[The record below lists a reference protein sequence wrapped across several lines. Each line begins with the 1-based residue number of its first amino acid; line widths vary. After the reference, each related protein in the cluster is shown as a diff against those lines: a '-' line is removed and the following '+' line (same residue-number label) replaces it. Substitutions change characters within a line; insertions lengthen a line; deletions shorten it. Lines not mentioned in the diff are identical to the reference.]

1 MHHANSDGNVPL
13 ASHTVL
19 RHISNVKTIAYTIS
33 ARRALKKLPAD
44 ARAQVE
50 ERLRRY
56 ASTGIGDVKRLV
68 SREGARLRVGD
79 FRVIFV
85 ETAEVIEVR
94 AVGDRRDV
102 YR

>member
-1 MHHANSDGNVPL
+1 M
-13 ASHTVL
+13 
-19 RHISNVKTIAYTIS
+19 
-33 ARRALKKLPAD
+33 
-44 ARAQVE
+44 E

>member
-1 MHHANSDGNVPL
+1 MNHACNDGKIPL
-13 ASHTVL
+13 AGLGILLHA
-19 RHISNVKTIAYTIS
+19 SNVKTIAYTIS
-33 ARRALKKLPAD
+33 ARRAWKKLPAD

-50 ERLRRY
+50 ERLRWY

-68 SREGARLRVGD
+68 SRDGARLRVGD